1 MTTRDIIDYAANDNA
16 VEFRKEMYAAI
27 HDKVS
32 AHIENRKQELAQGL
46 VTQSEAVEHPPI
58 AVRSL
63 YTQTY
68 AKHGG
73 TAKESNAASEKA
85 YAAVEKKHGK
95 SMSDKLKAYHA
106 SNRNM
111 DEEVEELDE
120 EAGQFRLVS
129 KHGAGKH
136 TAKVYKDREWGEYRV
151 RHYKDGAH
159 MGEDSDSHHDD
170 LKDAQGSAEHAVKH
184 MDKHY
189 Q

>member
-1 MTTRDIIDYAANDNA
+1 MNARNLIDYAANDNA
-16 VEFRKEMYAAI
+16 VDFRQAMYAAI

-32 AHIENRKQELAQGL
+32 AHIDAKKQEIAQGL
-46 VTQSEAVEHPPI
+46 VTQSESASDWEAEKEHKPSKSSD
-58 AVRSL
+58 ADK
-63 YTQTY
+63 
-68 AKHGG
+68 KH
-73 TAKESNAASEKA
+73 
-85 YAAVEKKHGK
+85 VEKYKAGMTKTNDKITSHSK
-95 SMSDKLKAYHA
+95 KFSDKHDKEAKSGKWVA
-106 SNRNM
+106 
-111 DEEVEELDE
+111 EEVEELDE